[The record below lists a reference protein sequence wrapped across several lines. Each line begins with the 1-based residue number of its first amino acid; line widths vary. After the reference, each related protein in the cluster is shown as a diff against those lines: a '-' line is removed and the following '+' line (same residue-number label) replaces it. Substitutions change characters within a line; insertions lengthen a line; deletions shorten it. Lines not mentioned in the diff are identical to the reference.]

1 MAGTSGGLTYT
12 FDGFARQYP
21 AIAANGVVNAASN
34 IIGQGLAPG
43 SYISIYGSAL
53 SDSYEVYSTA
63 YLPVSLASVFVAF
76 SDGGVTAPG
85 HIYFVS
91 PTQIN
96 VQIPWEFQ
104 GHSSVQMYV
113 TMNYLFSATYTL
125 KLAQYSPGI
134 FAMED
139 ANLGYSVVNST
150 SPAHRGDTLVLYV
163 NGLGPVTITPPS
175 GEPTPST
182 QPLSYT
188 SVLPS
193 VTIGGVPAQVA
204 FNGLAPGY
212 VGLYQ
217 VNAVVPSNAPTG
229 SQPLVVSIGG
239 VASPAV
245 NLQVQ

>member
-1 MAGTSGGLTYT
+1 
-12 FDGFARQYP
+12 
-21 AIAANGVVNAASN
+21 
-34 IIGQGLAPG
+34 
-43 SYISIYGSAL
+43 
-53 SDSYEVYSTA
+53 
-63 YLPVSLASVFVAF
+63 
-76 SDGGVTAPG
+76 
-85 HIYFVS
+85 VS

-104 GHSSVQMYV
+104 GHTTVQMFV
-113 TMNYLFSATYTL
+113 SINYLYSNVYTL

-139 ANLGYSVVNST
+139 ANLGYSVVNAT
-150 SPAHRGDTLVLYV
+150 TAAHRGDTLVLYV

-239 VASPAV
+239 VSSPTV